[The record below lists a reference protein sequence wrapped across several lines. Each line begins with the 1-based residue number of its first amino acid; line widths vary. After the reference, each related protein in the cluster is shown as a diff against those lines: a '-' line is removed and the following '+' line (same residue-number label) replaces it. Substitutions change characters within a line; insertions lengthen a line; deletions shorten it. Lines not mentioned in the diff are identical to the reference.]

1 MRKLSTT
8 KKTLSALA
16 IAAVAATALSACGGS
31 SSGGDAATG
40 EVNYWLWDA
49 NQLPAYQQ
57 CADDF
62 HQANPDITIKI
73 TQTGWDDYWG
83 KLTNGMAAGT
93 APDVFTDHLA
103 KFPDFLKTKQ
113 LLPLDDAVSK
123 DKVDLGQYQEGLA
136 DLWVGQDGKRYGL
149 PKDWDTVSLFYNKDM
164 LAKAGITEDQM
175 SKLSWNPQDGGSYEK
190 VIAHLTVDKNGKRG
204 DEPGFDKNNVAT
216 YGLGLPGS
224 DAENAGQTQ
233 WSYLSA
239 TTGWTTTDKN
249 PWGTHYNYDDQR
261 VQDTISWW
269 AGLIQ
274 KGYMPK
280 LETTVGANMADNF
293 GAGKA
298 AINAAGDWMISQYK
312 GYKGIELGIA
322 PTPQGPSGKNA
333 SMFNGL
339 ADSIWAGTKKKDAS
353 VKWVEYLATAKCQD
367 VVASKA
373 VVFPAIKTSTD
384 KAAAAFKAKGIDV
397 SPFTQHVKDRTTFLV
412 PITDNG
418 AKVAGIM
425 KPAVDAVLS
434 GKAPASSLTAA
445 NDQVNALFAK

>member
-1 MRKLSTT
+1 MKNPFTS
-8 KKTLSALA
+8 KKTVGAVA
-16 IAAVAATALSACGGS
+16 IAVFAAASLSACGGAS
-31 SSGGDAATG
+31 AGGNSASGD
-40 EVNYWLWDA
+40 VSYWLWDA

-62 HQANPDITIKI
+62 HKANPDITVKI

-93 APDVFTDHLA
+93 APDVFTDHLS
-103 KFPDFLKTKQ
+103 KFPDFVKTKQ
-113 LLPLDDAVSK
+113 LVPLDDAVK
-123 DKVDLGQYQEGLA
+123 AANINLNQYNAGLA

-149 PKDWDTVSLFYNKDM
+149 PKDWDTISLFYNKKM
-164 LAKAGITEDQM
+164 AAAAGLSPAQM
-175 SKLSWNPQDGGSYEK
+175 ASLTWNPQDGGTYEK
-190 VIAHLTVDKNGKRG
+190 AIAHLTVDKNGKRG
-204 DEPGFDKNNVAT
+204 DEPGFDKNNVAV

-224 DAENAGQTQ
+224 DGENAGQTQ
-233 WSYLSA
+233 WSFLSA

-249 PWGTHYNYDDQR
+249 PWGTHFNYDDKR
-261 VQDTISWW
+261 LQDTIAWW
-269 AGLIQ
+269 ASLAQ

-280 LETTVGANMADNF
+280 LETTVGASAPDAF

-298 AINAAGDWMISQYK
+298 AINSNGDWMIGQYK
-312 GYKGIELGIA
+312 TYKGVDLGIA
-322 PTPQGPSGKNA
+322 PTPVGPNGKSM

-353 VKWVEYLATAKCQD
+353 IKWVEYLASTKCQD

-373 VVFPAIKTSTD
+373 VVFPAIKTSSD

-397 SPFTQHVKDRTTFLV
+397 TPFTQHVKDDTTFLL
-412 PITDNG
+412 PITDNA

-425 KPAVDAVLS
+425 KPAMDAVVA

-445 NDQVNALFAK
+445 NGQVNALFAK